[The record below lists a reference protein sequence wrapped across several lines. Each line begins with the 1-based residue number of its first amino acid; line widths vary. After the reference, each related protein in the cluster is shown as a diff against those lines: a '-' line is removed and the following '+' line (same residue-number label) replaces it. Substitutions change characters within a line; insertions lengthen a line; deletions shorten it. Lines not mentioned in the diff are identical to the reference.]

1 MTDNETTPALAD
13 PPIHQCPRPG
23 SAIMP
28 CCGRTPFE
36 VPRIDGLTTESY
48 LVTCGELTDED
59 WRIWRMI
66 HEIRSTGVDEISV
79 EWRAAQERNMA
90 ELSDAFAGAVEAV
103 TAVFASFADSI
114 AEAVT
119 DLLGVYETA
128 LEKPAARRARLKA
141 IRNALEYSQPWA
153 PGVITRKSRK
163 R

>member
-1 MTDNETTPALAD
+1 MTENETTPALAD

-36 VPRIDGLTTESY
+36 VPRVDGLTTEQY

-59 WRIWRMI
+59 WQVWHAIHTVRIHRDFDLALDAVRTVFRPYI
-66 HEIRSTGVDEISV
+66 DGLLSALKGV
-79 EWRAAQERNMA
+79 AAVL
-90 ELSDAFAGAVEAV
+90 ELGTTKAQ
-103 TAVFASFADSI
+103 
-114 AEAVT
+114 
-119 DLLGVYETA
+119 
-128 LEKPAARRARLKA
+128 RRATRKA
-141 IRNALEYSQPWA
+141 QRNAAEYSQPWA